1 MSQLSLHEPQ
11 LDEQSLLM
19 ADNHQLRLSLF
30 EAQKLSYKDLE
41 TLKTSLDNAFAADT
55 TKASK
60 LAKLCFE
67 LANYLKTDLALALG
81 HWANALGFSLK
92 GDFENALLNFEKAR
106 VLYTE
111 QGLELMAFTVF
122 IREMQALAMLG
133 QTEKALNLA
142 KQAVT
147 AFRAEGMLLEAAKVQ
162 NNVGII
168 LYRQGHFSEAIQTLK
183 EVASLYEQL
192 ANVAGIVQADINLA
206 NAYQD
211 LDDFVTARQ
220 YFQKALRNLEASDNK
235 PLLAG
240 TATSLA
246 LLERREGRLAV
257 ALDELSKAKVL
268 YADLDE
274 SVDYAHVELEE
285 ARVKLELNLLED
297 AELLARKLIKLFAER
312 GMQSEMLDAK
322 TVLGL
327 CLSKQGLSAEAT
339 LVFSDLKAGWLA
351 LGNQV
356 QAAWTTIYLA
366 NYYLEYTELS
376 PEVYKDLEDAMQVLE
391 ASNSKIGKA
400 SCLLL
405 LAQSEQIS
413 HQQAADFLRQAADLA
428 QDLGVPD
435 LLIRANSLLGRAA
448 RTRQALGQAEA
459 YFKEAIKALEG
470 VRSSLTID
478 AFKTSYFGEK
488 LSIYNELINLLL
500 EQRRLK
506 DAFDFVERSKARA
519 LLDSLTADATVTT
532 QLSPRA
538 EALSSD
544 LIVLRER
551 LNKLYVLAE
560 EEGPAGESWADV
572 RSLEKEIT
580 ELRQELDRLL
590 HVQQTKAALVPSLKT
605 LQESL
610 SSSQVIVEFFAL
622 QDELMAF
629 VVTKENLRCVRQL
642 GLVSEVST
650 HLERLQ
656 FAMLRVAQGQAYEAM
671 IGADVLL
678 MRVNASLAALH
689 KQVIEPL
696 ELDAGVKQ
704 LILIPYGLLHAIPF
718 SALYSGEAYLGE
730 QYLLALAP
738 SAAVYLHCL
747 SKDLSS
753 SKALVAFGIPF
764 EDIPTVAQ
772 EITAVSELFADSD
785 TFLAEEASLN
795 AFAHHA
801 TSARVLHIAT
811 HGVFRPDN
819 PMFSGLK
826 FADGWLAARDLQ
838 SQQLSASLVVLSACE
853 TGLNAQHAGDEVFG
867 LARGFFFAGATT
879 LVTSLWAVKDAQT
892 SELMIAF
899 YEALNQG
906 SSVAEAMQKAQASV
920 RRNHPNP
927 YFWSA
932 FSVMGDPNQKL

>member
-1 MSQLSLHEPQ
+1 MSRLSLHESQ
-11 LDEQSLLM
+11 LDEKSLLK

-30 EAQKLSYKDLE
+30 KAQKLDQKDLE
-41 TLKTSLDNAFAADT
+41 TLKAKLDSSLNSDT
-55 TKASK
+55 TQASK
-60 LAKLCFE
+60 LANICYE
-67 LANYLKTDLALALG
+67 LAKYLKTDLALALG
-81 HWANALGFSLK
+81 HWAKALGLSLK
-92 GDFENALLNFEKAR
+92 GDFESALIHFENAR
-106 VLYTE
+106 VLYAE
-111 QGLELMAFTVF
+111 QDLKLMAFTVF

-133 QTEKALNLA
+133 QTEKALDLA
-142 KQAVT
+142 KQAVA
-147 AFRAEGMLLEAAKVQ
+147 AFRAEGMLVEAAKVQ

-168 LYRQGHFSEAIQTLK
+168 LYRLGHFSDAIKTLK

-192 ANVAGIVQADINLA
+192 ANVAGIVQAEINLA

-211 LDDFVTARQ
+211 LDDFITARQ
-220 YFQKALRNLEASDNK
+220 YFQKALSKLEASENK
-235 PLLAG
+235 ALLAG
-240 TATSLA
+240 TRTSLA

-257 ALDELSKAKVL
+257 ALDELSKAKFL
-268 YADLDE
+268 YATLDE

-297 AELLARKLIKLFAER
+297 AELLARKLITLFAER

-327 CLSKQGLSAEAT
+327 CLSKQGLSDELS

-356 QAAWTTIYLA
+356 QAAWVAIYLA

-376 PEVYKDLEDAMQVLE
+376 PEAHKDLEDAMQVLE

-405 LAQSEQIS
+405 LAQSKHITG
-413 HQQAADFLRQAADLA
+413 QQAADLLRQAADLA
-428 QDLGVPD
+428 QDLAVPD
-435 LLIRANSLLGRAA
+435 LLIRANSLLGKAA
-448 RTRQALGQAEA
+448 QTRGALGQAEA

-488 LSIYNELINLLL
+488 LSIYNDLISLLL
-500 EQRRLK
+500 EQKRFK

-519 LLDSLTADATVTT
+519 LLDSLTADATVAT
-532 QLSPRA
+532 QLNPRA
-538 EALSSD
+538 EALSAD
-544 LIVLRER
+544 LIALRER

-560 EEGPAGESWADV
+560 EEGPAGESWRGV
-572 RSLEKEIT
+572 RDLEKEIT
-580 ELRQELDRLL
+580 ALRQELDRLL

-622 QDELMAF
+622 NDELMAF
-629 VVTKENLRCVRQL
+629 VISHKGLCCVRKL
-642 GLVSEVST
+642 GLVSELSA

-678 MRVNASLAALH
+678 RRVNANLAALH
-689 KQVIEPL
+689 KQIIEPL
-696 ELDAGVKQ
+696 ELKESVKQ
-704 LILIPYGLLHAIPF
+704 LILIPYGPLHALPF

-764 EDIPTVAQ
+764 EDIPSVEQ
-772 EITAVSELFADSD
+772 EITAVSELFADSES
-785 TFLAEEASLN
+785 FLAEEASLN
-795 AFAHHA
+795 AFVSHA
-801 TSARVLHIAT
+801 RSARVLHIAT

-853 TGLNAQHAGDEVFG
+853 TGLNVQQAGDEVFG

-879 LVTSLWAVKDAQT
+879 LVTSLWAVKDEQT

-920 RRNHPNP
+920 RSNHPNP